1 METGVSAAGLHRSRL
16 VLLLVL
22 TASACSPMDATPGP
36 EPLAQRPQSFKELNT
51 SNGLSLNGLS
61 LNGLS
66 LNGLSLNGLSLNGL
80 SSDEFDAW
88 FQTNPELHA
97 SVMEYVVRCAAP
109 AEVSRTYTSS
119 STGQSWSWRG
129 GLGLAPDW
137 THGAPAT
144 LAEQRI
150 VSACLAAHVDK
161 YALHISI
168 SVQGLS
174 ATGVAIPTP
183 DWELALYAE
192 KEACFFGNLFTTE
205 GVYAGNDGRPLNERE
220 STARACALSNRR
232 DEGGQ
237 PCAPL
242 MRVEQDCV
250 RFCTLDAS
258 RRFYVSCTHNGISY
272 PAITTRLLRSEVYTC
287 GDGVCQVSEKCGTG
301 ESYDN
306 CGRDCGPCP

>member
-1 METGVSAAGLHRSRL
+1 METGVSAAGVHRWGL
-16 VLLLVL
+16 VLLLAVN
-22 TASACSPMDATPGP
+22 ACGPMEAAPGP
-36 EPLAQRPQSFKELNT
+36 ESLAQRHQTVKELHST
-51 SNGLSLNGLS
+51 NGLSLNGLS

-66 LNGLSLNGLSLNGL
+66 LNGLSLNGLSLHGL
-80 SSDEFDAW
+80 ATAEFDTW
-88 FQTNPELHA
+88 FQTDPALHDA
-97 SVMEYVVRCAAP
+97 VMEYVVRCAAP
-109 AEVSRTYTSS
+109 AGVSRTYTSPT
-119 STGQSWSWRG
+119 TGQTWSWEG

-137 THGAPAT
+137 TQGAPAT

-183 DWELALYAE
+183 DWELLLFSE
-192 KEACFFGNLFTTE
+192 KEACFFGNLFSAE
-205 GVYAGNDGRPLNERE
+205 GVYAGNDGRPLNDRE
-220 STARACALSNRR
+220 STARACALSSKK
-232 DEGGQ
+232 DAGTQ

-242 MRVEQDCV
+242 MRVARDCG

-258 RRFYVSCTHNGISY
+258 RRFYVSCTHDGITY
-272 PAITTRLLRSEVYTC
+272 PAITTRLLRSEIYTC
-287 GDGVCQVSEKCGTG
+287 GDGVCQVTEQCGTG
-301 ESYDN
+301 ESFDN

>member
-1 METGVSAAGLHRSRL
+1 METGVSTAGACRLGL
-16 VLLLVL
+16 VLLLL
-22 TASACSPMDATPGP
+22 TASACGPMEAAP
-36 EPLAQRPQSFKELNT
+36 EPEQLTSGRQELQEMRT
-51 SNGLSLNGLS
+51 TNGLSLNGLS

-66 LNGLSLNGLSLNGL
+66 LNGLSLNGLSLDGL
-80 SSDEFDAW
+80 ASAEFDTW
-88 FQTNPELHA
+88 FQADPALND
-97 SVMEYVVRCAAP
+97 SVMTYVIRCAVP
-109 AEVSRTYTSS
+109 AGVRRTYTSPT
-119 STGQSWSWRG
+119 TGRTWSWTG

-137 THGAPAT
+137 ANGSPAT

-150 VSACLAAHVDK
+150 VSACLAAHVAK
-161 YALHISI
+161 YELHVSI

-183 DWELALYAE
+183 DWELALYSE

-220 STARACALSNRR
+220 STARACALSSKKDAGN
-232 DEGGQ
+232 Q

-242 MRVEQDCV
+242 IRVEQDCA

-258 RRFYVSCTHNGISY
+258 RRFYPSCTYNGISY
-272 PAITTRLLRSEVYTC
+272 PAITTRLLRSQIYTC
-287 GDGVCQVSEKCGTG
+287 GDGVCQMTERCGTG

>member
-1 METGVSAAGLHRSRL
+1 METRVSAAGAHRLGL
-16 VLLLVL
+16 VLLLMAV
-22 TASACSPMDATPGP
+22 SACGPTDAAPGP
-36 EPLAQRPQSFKELNT
+36 EPHARRSHALKDLQT

-80 SSDEFDAW
+80 STARFDTW
-88 FQTNPELHA
+88 FQTDPELHA
-97 SVMEYVVRCAAP
+97 AVMEYVVRCAAP
-109 AEVSRTYTSS
+109 AGVSRTYTSP
-119 STGQSWSWRG
+119 STGRTWSWMG
-129 GLGLAPDW
+129 ALGLAPDW
-137 THGAPAT
+137 SNGAPAT

-174 ATGVAIPTP
+174 ATGVAIPTT
-183 DWELALYAE
+183 DWELMVYSDQ
-192 KEACFFGNLFTTE
+192 EACFFGNLFNTE
-205 GVYAGNDGRPLNERE
+205 GVYAANDGRPLNERE
-220 STARACALSNRR
+220 STARACALSSKR
-232 DEGGQ
+232 DAEAQ

-242 MRVEQDCV
+242 MRVEHDCV

-258 RRFYVSCTHNGISY
+258 RRFYVSCTYNGITY
-272 PAITTRLLRSEVYTC
+272 PAITTRLLHSEIYTC
-287 GDGVCQVSEKCGTG
+287 GDGICQMTEQCGTG

>member
-1 METGVSAAGLHRSRL
+1 METGVSTAGVRRLGL
-16 VLLLVL
+16 VLLLVA
-22 TASACSPMDATPGP
+22 ASACEPMEAAPGP
-36 EPLAQRPQSFKELNT
+36 EPLAQRPHEVKELRT
-51 SNGLSLNGLS
+51 TNGLSLNGLS

-66 LNGLSLNGLSLNGL
+66 LNGLSLNGLSLEGL
-80 SSDEFDAW
+80 STAEFDTW
-88 FQTNPELHA
+88 FQKNPALHG

-109 AEVSRTYTSS
+109 AGVSRTYTSPT
-119 STGQSWSWRG
+119 TGQSWSWEGR
-129 GLGLAPDW
+129 LGLAPDW

-174 ATGVAIPTP
+174 ATGVAVPTP
-183 DWELALYAE
+183 DWELMLFSE
-192 KEACFFGNLFTTE
+192 KEACFFGNLFNTE
-205 GVYAGNDGRPLNERE
+205 GVYAGNDGRPLNDRE
-220 STARACALSNRR
+220 STARACALSSRK
-232 DEGGQ
+232 DTGTQ

-242 MRVEQDCV
+242 MRVEQDCA

-258 RRFYVSCTHNGISY
+258 RKFYLSCTYNGISY
-272 PAITTRLLRSEVYTC
+272 PAITTRLLRSDIYTC
-287 GDGVCQVSEKCGTG
+287 GDGVCQVTEQCGTG

-306 CGRDCGPCP
+306 CGRDCGSCP